1 MKRILCLLLTI
12 MAACLAIAASRG
24 DFQSLSDDAAQ
35 KYTLPKHVGSEYAT
49 AFSDWSTKPMLH
61 AMDVCGSHP
70 FSNQYCDVIAVVAT
84 DGHVRS
90 LLFSPSNRYVDCVR
104 KNLRLGAVAPKP
116 PGDSW
121 PVQIRLLDGLR
132 PKPKPSDKP
141 FIILSPGHV
150 E

>member
-1 MKRILCLLLTI
+1 MKRVLFFLLVASAGCL
-12 MAACLAIAASRG
+12 MIAATHSV
-24 DFQSLSDDAAQ
+24 FTSLSDAAVE

-49 AFSDWSTKPMLH
+49 KFSDWSTEPMLH

-70 FSNQYCDVIAVVAT
+70 FSNQYCDIVAVVAA
-84 DGHVRS
+84 DGHLRR
-90 LLFSPSNRYVDCVR
+90 LLFSPSDRYVDCVR
-104 KNLRLGAVAPKP
+104 KNLRLAALAPKP

-141 FIILSPGHV
+141 FIILSQGHV

>member
-1 MKRILCLLLTI
+1 MKRVLCFFLATA
-12 MAACLAIAASRG
+12 AACLAIAAGHG
-24 DFQSLSDDAAQ
+24 DFESLSDAAAE

-49 AFSDWSTKPMLH
+49 KFSDWSTEPMHH

-70 FSNQYCDVIAVVAT
+70 SSNRYCDVIAVVAA
-84 DGHVRS
+84 DGHVRR

-104 KNLRLGAVAPKP
+104 KNLRLVALAPKP

-121 PVQIRLLDGLR
+121 PVQIRLIDGLR

>member
-1 MKRILCLLLTI
+1 MKRVLSFLIITT
-12 MAACLAIAASRG
+12 AAFLAIAANRD
-24 DFQSLSDDAAQ
+24 DFERLSDEAAE

-49 AFSDWSTKPMLH
+49 KFSDWSTEPMLH
-61 AMDVCGSHP
+61 AQDVCGSHP
-70 FSNQYCDVIAVVAT
+70 FSNQYCDIIAVVAA

-90 LLFSPSNRYVDCVR
+90 LLFSPSNPYVDCVR
-104 KNLRLGAVAPKP
+104 KNLGLGSVAPTP

-121 PVQIRLLDGLR
+121 PVQIRLIDGLR